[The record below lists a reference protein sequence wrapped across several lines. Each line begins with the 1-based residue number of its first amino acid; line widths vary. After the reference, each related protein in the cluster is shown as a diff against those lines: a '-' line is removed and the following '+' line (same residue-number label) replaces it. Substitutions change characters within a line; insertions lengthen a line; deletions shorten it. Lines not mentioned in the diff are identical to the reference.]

1 MGVQVTTEMG
11 SYFDTDEHPFG
22 NCFVRLRLNIRKGK
36 SSSNSVLAVQIGTPA
51 ECDTFV
57 ACIRACAKHQRA
69 ALMVSRQ
76 EQPFD
81 EASGLSVPS
90 TVLRAV
96 GSMATYLRDGGRADT
111 EWKRTYLLTS
121 RCDVEATLL

>member
-1 MGVQVTTEMG
+1 MG
-11 SYFDTDEHPFG
+11 DEHPFG

-36 SSSNSVLAVQIGTPA
+36 SSSNTMLAVQIGTPA

-69 ALMVSRQ
+69 ALMASRE

-111 EWKRTYLLTS
+111 EWHPISAGENRRLIPWPSGLAS
-121 RCDVEATLL
+121 HNGASQSPS